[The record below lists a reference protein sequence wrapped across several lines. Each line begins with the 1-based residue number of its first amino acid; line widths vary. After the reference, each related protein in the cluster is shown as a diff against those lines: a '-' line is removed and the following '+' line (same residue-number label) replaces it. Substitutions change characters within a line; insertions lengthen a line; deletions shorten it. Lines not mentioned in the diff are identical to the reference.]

1 MVCSL
6 VGLGEWFTSNAV
18 VGAGMDFRHGGRH
31 IQSTPKLNG
40 WQIPIEDNK
49 YHRRRRR
56 MGVRSQFRK
65 KTSTAEGMFI
75 EIGL

>member
-1 MVCSL
+1 VFL
-6 VGLGEWFTSNAV
+6 AVIEELFTPKAG
-18 VGAGMDFRHGGRH
+18 VGAGMDFRHGARH

-65 KTSTAEGMFI
+65 KTSTAEGVFI